1 MCRDFD
7 CKGMML
13 FVIVFEI
20 CIYIWK
26 FARDE
31 FTENDGRAFG
41 WEKIPFV
48 KRKMM
53 AVKGICNGCLE

>member
-1 MCRDFD
+1 MY
-7 CKGMML
+7 
-13 FVIVFEI
+13 
-20 CIYIWK
+20 IYIWK

-31 FTENDGRAFG
+31 FAENDGRAFG

>member
-1 MCRDFD
+1 
-7 CKGMML
+7 ML